1 MSLANKYQY
10 LQKNLT
16 ELTRVAIAFSGGVDS
31 TLLLKVAC
39 DLLGPQQVL
48 ALTSTSPVF
57 PRHETDWCKDF
68 TRQLGVR
75 HVLFDGDELE
85 LADFVENGPQ
95 RCFHCKKNLYQ
106 HFQTITKEQGFA
118 FLLDGSN
125 LDDLKDYRPG
135 REAVIQLGIR
145 TPLVDAGLNKDDI
158 RALSRQLGLPT
169 WNKAS
174 FACLA
179 TRFPYGSPITRGKLE
194 QIGNCESWLHQQG
207 FSTYRVRLHD
217 RLARIEIAPDEMPRL
232 LDPTLKEE
240 LIRICKANG
249 FHYVTLDLQGFRSGS
264 MNECLPENRETPET
278 G

>member
-1 MSLANKYQY
+1 MSLASKYQN
-10 LQKNLT
+10 LQRNLT

-57 PRHETDWCKDF
+57 PRHETDWCEDF

-75 HVLFDGDELE
+75 HILFRGDELE
-85 LADFVENGPQ
+85 LTEFVENGPQ
-95 RCFHCKKNLYQ
+95 RCFHCKLNLYQ
-106 HFQTITKEQGFA
+106 HFLAITKEQGYV

-135 REAVIQLGIR
+135 REAVTRLGIR
-145 TPLVDAGLNKDDI
+145 IPLVDAGLNKNDI

-169 WNKAS
+169 WNKPA

-179 TRFPYGSPITRGKLE
+179 TRFPYGTPITREKLE

-207 FSTYRVRLHD
+207 FSTYRVRTHD
-217 RLARIEIAPDEMPRL
+217 NLARIEIAPEEMPRL
-232 LDPTLKEE
+232 LDTSLKEE
-240 LIRICKANG
+240 LILICKANG
-249 FHYVTLDLQGFRSGS
+249 FTYVTLDLQGFRSGS
-264 MNECLPENRETPET
+264 MNENLT
-278 G
+278 

>member
-1 MSLANKYQY
+1 MSLASKYQS
-10 LQKNLT
+10 LKKNLS
-16 ELTRVAIAFSGGVDS
+16 ELSRVAIAFSGGVDS

-48 ALTSTSPVF
+48 ALTSVSPVF

-68 TRQLGVR
+68 TQQLGVR
-75 HVLFDGDELE
+75 HIIWHGDELK
-85 LADFVENGPQ
+85 LTGFVENGPH
-95 RCFHCKKNLYQ
+95 RCFHCKQNLYQ
-106 HFQTITKEQGFA
+106 HFLTITREQGFA
-118 FLLDGSN
+118 VLLDGSN

-135 REAVIQLGIR
+135 REAVLQLGIR
-145 TPLVDAGLNKDDI
+145 TPLVDAGLDKNEI

-169 WNKAS
+169 WNKPA

-179 TRFPYGSPITRGKLE
+179 TRVPYGTPITREKLE

-207 FSTYRVRLHD
+207 FSTYRLRLHD

-232 LDPTLKEE
+232 LDPTLREE
-240 LIRICKANG
+240 LIHICKANG
-249 FHYVTLDLQGFRSGS
+249 CDYVTLDLQGFRSGS
-264 MNECLPENRETPET
+264 MNECLPENRKPPET